1 VLHGSNKPVI
11 HNNHR
16 LQKDDADTCGRWVAA
31 RIMNMEMPL
40 YKFVDAMVQ
49 APGTPD
55 QAVTRYIYPFLGK

>member
-11 HNNHR
+11 HNNYR

-55 QAVTRYIYPFLGK
+55 QTVTRYIYPFLGK